1 MLRRKVLNNC
11 FIIFLSLFASAQNNI
26 DYKNQIG
33 FMFSDLANNSIT
45 FFYEREVYKN
55 FTLSLGAG
63 YKGEEGLI
71 RFSGLKTNVITTSD
85 LSYSGIKM
93 MPEIRYYISDR
104 SVSNSGFYFGLYFKY
119 MNYDSDLRG
128 SYLNNNK
135 IYAIYFKG
143 KINIQSKGLMLGY
156 KLPIGKRFNI
166 DFLIAGP
173 GTGSHNYKLEQK
185 SPIPDEFY
193 DDLSS
198 ALSDYS
204 FFEFLNADFRF
215 DEIREEA
222 RFNLF
227 SFRYGL
233 TLNFIF

>member
-1 MLRRKVLNNC
+1 MLKRKFLNIY
-11 FIIFLSLFASAQNNI
+11 FIIFLSLFAAAQDTV

-55 FTLSLGAG
+55 FTFSLGAG

-71 RFSGLKTNVITTSD
+71 RLSGLKTNVITTGD
-85 LSYSGIKM
+85 FSYSGVKIT
-93 MPEIRYYISDR
+93 PEIRYYISDR

-128 SYLNNNK
+128 SYLNDNK
-135 IYAIYFKG
+135 IYNIYFNG

-173 GTGSHNYKLEQK
+173 GTGSHNYKLDQK
-185 SPIPDEFY
+185 SPVPDEFY
-193 DDLSS
+193 DDLNS

-222 RFNLF
+222 KFNLF